1 MIEKGRGYIIPTI
14 QSMILAGVYA
24 IWEQLPDKNINIMK
38 ILEKFVESFDE
49 VIIEMKA
56 WRDSAYHERR

>member
-1 MIEKGRGYIIPTI
+1 
-14 QSMILAGVYA
+14 MILAGVYA